1 MKCKLITI
9 AFSVIF
15 FNPITILDVYSEG
28 LKEKSWISI
37 LKKPP
42 KLIGSGNLSF
52 FGINLYKASLFS
64 TSNFD
69 HKNPFKINFAL
80 EIQYLK
86 SFRSEKIAN
95 ISQKEMHKLNT
106 YDENNLNL
114 WHKWMLAKF
123 PDISKNDVL
132 TGVFSPTFGIKLFH
146 NNNLIATNNDTD
158 FAKAFFSIWLNK
170 DTSEPALRKKLLG
183 INN

>member
-9 AFSVIF
+9 AFSILF
-15 FNPITILDVYSEG
+15 FNPVTLPDAYSDG
-28 LKEKSWISI
+28 FKEKSWISI
-37 LKKPP
+37 LEKPS

-52 FGINLYKASLFS
+52 FGISLYKASLFS

-69 HKNPFKINFAL
+69 HKNPFKTNFAL
-80 EIQYLK
+80 EIQYFK
-86 SFRSEKIAN
+86 SFRSNKIAN
-95 ISQKEMHKLNT
+95 TSRKEMHKLNA
-106 YDENNLNL
+106 YNENDLNL

-132 TGVFSPTFGIKLFH
+132 VGVFSPTFGIKIFH
-146 NNNLIATNNDTD
+146 NNNFIAANNDIE

-183 INN
+183 INS